1 MFIFYNK
8 MNKTNSSSPELTFI
22 LSTYSDGLTW
32 DLYFRMVAAFFGLI
46 ANIINVCVFLNTQLA
61 DTTYKY
67 MLANA
72 ITNLIYLL
80 LSLISVF
87 VYYCTECPSSQ
98 TYFTAYLGNALANY
112 TLDSLKLMHVLL
124 QIAIS
129 LRILGILLNR
139 PIVKGISYKFVLV
152 LTIIISVVYFLQEP
166 FSYEIYAV
174 QNQYDEIVYTTRFNQ
189 FGNSD
194 LSKYLV
200 LAQFVVRI
208 FLAVFVLSFINTL
221 NLIEFYK
228 RLQNKRSLFKK
239 RTSDHEHSPDNQ
251 HREGIFQENLK
262 SLNIKVII
270 IL

>member
-1 MFIFYNK
+1 
-8 MNKTNSSSPELTFI
+8 MNETNSSSPEVTFI
-22 LSTYSDGLTW
+22 LSTYSGLTW
-32 DLYFRMVAAFFGLI
+32 DLHVRMVTAFFGFI

-80 LSLISVF
+80 FSLVSVF

-98 TYFTAYLGNALANY
+98 TYFTAYLGIALANY

-124 QIAIS
+124 QITIS

-139 PIVKGISYKFVLV
+139 PIVKGISDKFVLV
-152 LTIIISVVYFLQEP
+152 LLTIISVVYFLQEP

-174 QNQYDEIVYTTRFNQ
+174 KNQYDEIVYTTRFNQ
-189 FGNSD
+189 LGNSD
-194 LSKYLV
+194 LSKYIV

-228 RLQNKRSLFKK
+228 RLQNKRSLFK
-239 RTSDHEHSPDNQ
+239 RTSDHEHSPDSQ
-251 HREGIFQENLK
+251 QREGIFRYN
-262 SLNIKVII
+262 
-270 IL
+270 